1 MNQNFAFLTSSQ
13 SIIEYYIIHKVLKKD
28 KKSKKGNWNT
38 NKNTYNLHYLMIQFT
53 RMGV

>member
-28 KKSKKGNWNT
+28 KKL
-38 NKNTYNLHYLMIQFT
+38 KNEIETQTKIRT
-53 RMGV
+53 I